1 MLQGARV
8 YQKCSQLQAFAA
20 ENSSIYYGEIHAAV
34 MAKVLDRLNAV
45 FWGDVQNMWL
55 INVCAILVIW
65 LSFWSLIPRN
75 EWWIRGADFP
85 RLQIMSLGVLVLPC
99 LLFWTGSWS
108 ESRYVL
114 LILLVAAL
122 LFQARMV
129 LPYTVFWCKQVQ
141 QVLPE
146 QLDATQQIALMVS
159 NVLTPNQNYTALI
172 ALVQQHQ
179 PDVLLT
185 LETDLRWQNELG
197 VLHADYPYRV
207 AVPLDNLYGMH
218 LYSRLPILHRE
229 VKYILSDDI
238 PSIHV
243 KVQLPSGAE
252 VSLHCLHPQPPAPNE
267 AKDSTL
273 RDAELLIVGKQLQA
287 SNKSCIVMGDLNDV
301 AWSRTT
307 RLFQRVS
314 GLLDP
319 RMGRDF
325 MNTFHANYA
334 WLRWSLDHVFHSR
347 DFALVRMQRLP
358 HIGSDHFPIL
368 VVLQTGRVFERIQ
381 EPLEMSKDDQQDA
394 QEAIQAGLEQAQSK
408 TLQQWRLFAD
418 FLDGREP

>member
-1 MLQGARV
+1 MGFI
-8 YQKCSQLQAFAA
+8 QLL
-20 ENSSIYYGEIHAAV
+20 AV
-34 MAKVLDRLNAV
+34 
-45 FWGDVQNMWL
+45 
-55 INVCAILVIW
+55 LVIW

-85 RLQIMSLGVLVLPC
+85 RLQIMTVGVIVLPF
-99 LLFWTGSWS
+99 LLYGSTS
-108 ESRYVL
+108 ASVQPSSQPSNVDDL
-114 LILLVAAL
+114 LRLLLLAAL

-129 LPYTVFWCKQVQ
+129 LPYTILWRKQVK
-141 QVLPE
+141 QVRPQ
-146 QLDATQQIALMVS
+146 QLDPTQQIAVMVS
-159 NVLTPNQNYTALI
+159 NVLTPNQNFDALI

-185 LETDLRWQNELG
+185 LETDLRWQNALQ

-218 LYSRLPILHRE
+218 LYSRLKIVHSE
-229 VKYILSDDI
+229 VKYILTDEI
-238 PSIHV
+238 PSIHAT
-243 KVQLPSGAE
+243 VQLPSGLQ
-252 VSLHCLHPQPPAPNE
+252 VRLHGLHPKPPTPFE

-287 SNKSCIVMGDLNDV
+287 SEQSCIVMGDLNDV

-319 RMGRDF
+319 RIGRGF
-325 MNTFHANYA
+325 MNTFHADYA
-334 WLRWSLDHVFHSR
+334 FLRWSLDHIFHSR

-368 VVLQTGRVFERIQ
+368 VVLQSGRVFEQIQ
-381 EPLEMSKDDQQDA
+381 EPLEMSADDHIEA
-394 QEAIQAGLEQAQSK
+394 QEAIQAGLEQANSK
-408 TLQQWRLFAD
+408 ALQQWQQFAA
-418 FLDGREP
+418 FLGGHSRD